1 MMNTGK
7 FYYYQVRKMFN
18 PIFDAPDAVLKRDF
32 PVQVP
37 PYFNFARDVIDRWA
51 RYDRN
56 KLALIW
62 TNQQKEERKYT
73 FRDLS
78 RLSNRLAHVL
88 QACGIRKGDRV
99 FLQLPRLP
107 EWWIYSLAMIKIGAI
122 QCPSPVLLTPADIR
136 YRINAGKF
144 KMVITDHENAPKF
157 DEVLDECPTLQ
168 HRLLIDGA
176 RPDWINGQKMLEETT
191 SAQAQN
197 PPECDPTPSTDPL
210 LMIFTSG
217 TSKHPKMVEHAHSYP
232 IGHRVTAEWW
242 HGLQEND
249 VTMAISD
256 TGWAKNLWGNYFGQW
271 IAGACILVFDVRGKF
286 QAHELLPVLEHY
298 GVSDFCAPPTVYRML
313 LLHDLSKYDFSELR
327 SCVSAGE
334 PLHTESI
341 QSWKE
346 GTGVT
351 IREAYGQTE
360 TVAVLCNRAGEMVKP
375 GSMGKPTPGWQVEL
389 HDEDGHPV
397 PQGEDGRVAVRIAE
411 GAPAGLMTGYVNCP
425 GENEKYFINGY
436 FYTGDRAYCDPDGYY
451 WYLGRS
457 DDIIKSSGYRISP
470 SEVEDVMAHHAAVL
484 EVAVIGIPDP
494 LRGTRIKA
502 FVVSKPGTVESE
514 ELVRD
519 LQQYVKKLTAPY
531 KYPREI
537 EFLPRMPKTISGKI
551 RREALRKYSEDH
563 IMGW

>member
-1 MMNTGK
+1 MEHRDLC
-7 FYYYQVRKMFN
+7 YHQVRKMFN
-18 PIFDAPDAVLKRDF
+18 PIFDGPDAILSREF

-37 PYFNFARDVIDRWA
+37 PYFNFARDVVDRWA
-51 RYDRN
+51 QYDRN

-62 TNQQKEERKYT
+62 TNQQKEERKFT

-78 RLSNRLAHVL
+78 RLSNRAAHAL
-88 QACGIRKGDRV
+88 LKCGIRKGDRI

-122 QCPSPVLLTPADIR
+122 QCPSPVLLTPADIQ
-136 YRINAGKF
+136 YRINAGEF
-144 KMVITDHENAPKF
+144 KMVITDQENAPKF
-157 DEVLDECPTLQ
+157 DEVAGECPTLQ
-168 HRLLIDGA
+168 YRWLIDGS
-176 RPDWINGQKMLEETT
+176 RPDWINGQQLLAETT
-191 SAQAQN
+191 SAQALEA
-197 PPECDPTPSTDPL
+197 PEAEPTSQADPL

-217 TSKHPKMVEHAHSYP
+217 TSKHPKMVEHTHSYP

-242 HGLQEND
+242 HGLREND

-271 IAGACILVFDVRGKF
+271 IAGACVLIFDVRGKF
-286 QAHELLPVLEHY
+286 HAHKLLPVLEHY

-313 LLHDLSKYDFSELR
+313 LQHDLSQHNFSELR

-341 QSWKE
+341 QRWRES
-346 GTGVT
+346 TGVT

-360 TVAVLCNRAGEMVKP
+360 TVAVLCNRAGETVKP
-375 GSMGKPTPGWQVEL
+375 GSMGKPTPGWLVEL
-389 HDEDGHPV
+389 HDEDGNPV
-397 PQGEDGRVAVRIAE
+397 PQGEDGRVAVRISE
-411 GAPAGLMTGYVNCP
+411 HRPAGLMSGYVNCP
-425 GENEKYFINGY
+425 GENEKYFINGC

-470 SEVEDVMAHHAAVL
+470 SEVEDVMAHHPAVL

-494 LRGTRIKA
+494 LRGNRIKA

-514 ELVRD
+514 ELVRE
-519 LQQYVKKLTAPY
+519 LQHYVKTLTAPY

-563 IMGW
+563 VMGW